1 MPVLILASSVALI
14 AVVGVILGV
23 RLSALPA
30 LSRRLAPFSGGML
43 AGIGAFW
50 VAPEMAHSLGWS
62 ITLAWVSAGGAL
74 IWSIDRFV
82 YPICP
87 LCSHTHDH
95 DACGTRLHGFAG
107 PLLAAAGLHSLLD
120 GWTLAAAQGN
130 DGTPVMAAF
139 VVGMALHKIPEGLAL
154 GAIVRAAMT
163 SRRKALVMSGAVEA
177 LTIAGA
183 VVETSL
189 APRLGSAWA
198 HGLLALAAGCF
209 IYLGYHAVHSEYK
222 RRGAAPAV
230 VPALTGVAGS
240 SVIRLFGSRLLG
252 F

>member
-14 AVVGVILGV
+14 AIAGVIAGV
-23 RLSALPA
+23 RLSAIPA
-30 LSRRLAPFSGGML
+30 LSRQLAPFSGGML
-43 AGIGAFW
+43 AGIAAFW
-50 VAPEMAHSLGWS
+50 VAPEMAQFPGWRV
-62 ITLAWVSAGGAL
+62 TLAWVAAGCAL

-87 LCSHTHDH
+87 SCSHTHDH

-107 PLLAAAGLHSLLD
+107 PLLAAAALHSLLD

-130 DGTPVMAAF
+130 EGTPVMAAF
-139 VVGMALHKIPEGLAL
+139 VVGMALHKVPEGLAL

-163 SRRKALVMSGAVEA
+163 SRRKALLMSGAVEA

-183 VVETSL
+183 ALETSL
-189 APRLGSAWA
+189 AARLGSAWA
-198 HGLLALAAGCF
+198 HGLLALAAGSF
-209 IYLGYHAVHSEYK
+209 VYLGYHAVHSEYK
-222 RRGAAPAV
+222 RRGAAPAFV
-230 VPALTGVAGS
+230 RALTGVAGS
-240 SVIRLFGSRLLG
+240 SVIRLFGSRFLG